1 MRTGSEPPRKVLFS
15 TEPEDF
21 TYVGINIPCQKACP
35 AATNIPSYIRA
46 LFEEEYGRSYVTNR
60 SANVLP
66 GVLGRICSRPCET
79 KCRHGEA
86 ELGSP
91 VSICHLKRAASD
103 LREQSPRDDLP
114 APPIPGKRV
123 AVVGSGPAGLAAAH
137 DLAAAGIAVTIFEAL
152 GSAGGMLRYG
162 IPEFRLPRTV
172 LDGEIDYI
180 LGLGVALETGVRLGK
195 DVTAESLLEK
205 HDAVL
210 LAAGCYRSA
219 VLNIPGEELPGVVT
233 GLEFMMDVCRGSPP
247 SPGER
252 VLVVGDGFTAF
263 DCARSA
269 LRLGAKDVRICSRFT
284 EEDLAVARDEVEA
297 AKLEGVRIETLA
309 LSRKIAGGE
318 EVEGIEFVRTR
329 LGDVGPDGMREA
341 SPIEGSEFVLAADSV
356 IVAVGQRPE
365 PLRVPGDRDDRGRP
379 VVDRESL
386 RGTAAG
392 LYAAGDYLTGPSTVI
407 EAVAMGRKAA
417 GRILEDLAA
426 RRFLE
431 RAVRMEE
438 TEITDRDRTWDFL
451 PRQVMPT
458 VAPIPERF
466 ERVSGEVET
475 GLEAEAAAEESKRCY
490 LCYLHYEIDMDRC
503 IYCRYCIDVA
513 PRDCIR
519 LVREVLTDGDGA
531 VTGLV
536 ETKNWGEVNAVVI
549 DNARCIRCGACMRV
563 CPVECI
569 SVTKVELVEKA
580 LEDRGSHG

>member
-1 MRTGSEPPRKVLFS
+1 MGDESSPKVLFS
-15 TEPEDF
+15 TEREDF

-46 LFEEEYGRSYVTNR
+46 LFEKDYGPSYAINR
-60 SANVLP
+60 SANILP
-66 GVLGRICSRPCET
+66 GVLGRICSRPCEK

-91 VSICHLKRAASD
+91 VNICHIKRAASD
-103 LREQSPRDDLP
+103 FKGGVLRDPSVSPPSL
-114 APPIPGKRV
+114 GKKV

-137 DLAAAGIAVTIFEAL
+137 DLATVGAAVSIYEAL
-152 GSAGGMLRYG
+152 DSPGGMLRYG
-162 IPEFRLPRTV
+162 IPEFRLPRSV
-172 LDGEIDYI
+172 LDEEIEYI
-180 LGLGVALETGVRLGK
+180 LGLGVTLKTNARLG
-195 DVTAESLLEK
+195 VELSAESLLEE

-219 VLNIPGEELPGVVT
+219 PLNMPGEKLPGVYT

-247 SPGER
+247 SPGKR
-252 VLVVGDGFTAF
+252 VLVIGDGFTAF

-269 LRLGAKDVRICSRFT
+269 LRLGAEDVRICSRLT
-284 EEDLAVARDEVEA
+284 EEDLAVARDEIEE

-309 LSRKIAGGE
+309 LSRRIAGKE

-356 IVAVGQRPE
+356 IVAIGQRPE
-365 PLRVPGDRDDRGRP
+365 PLQVPGEKDDRGRP
-379 VVDRESL
+379 VVDRGSL

-392 LYAAGDYLTGPSTVI
+392 FYAAGDYLTGPSTVI

-417 GRILEDLAA
+417 ARIVEDLKG

-431 RAVRMEE
+431 QAVRMEE
-438 TEITDRDRTWDFL
+438 TEVTDRDRTWDFL
-451 PRQVMPT
+451 PRRVMPT
-458 VAPIPERF
+458 VEPVPERF
-466 ERVSGEVET
+466 EPVSREVET
-475 GLEAEAAAEESKRCY
+475 GLGAEAAAEESKRCY

-513 PRDCIR
+513 PRDCIK
-519 LVREVLTDGDGA
+519 LVREVVTDGDGA

-536 ETKNWGEVNAVVI
+536 ETKKWSEVNAVVI
-549 DNARCIRCGACMRV
+549 DNARCIRCGVCMRA

-569 SVTKVELVEKA
+569 SVTRVELIERVP
-580 LEDRGSHG
+580 EDCESHG